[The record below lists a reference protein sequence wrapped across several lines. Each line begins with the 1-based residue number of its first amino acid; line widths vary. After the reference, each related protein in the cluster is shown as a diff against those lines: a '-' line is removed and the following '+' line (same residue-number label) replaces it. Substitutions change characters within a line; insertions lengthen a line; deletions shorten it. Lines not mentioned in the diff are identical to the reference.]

1 MGRVAKEKSEKG
13 EESRFGKFHHGL
25 NLEKEGGGCSDRADA
40 GE

>member
-13 EESRFGKFHHGL
+13 EESRFGNFHHGL
-25 NLEKEGGGCSDRADA
+25 NLGKEGGSDRADA